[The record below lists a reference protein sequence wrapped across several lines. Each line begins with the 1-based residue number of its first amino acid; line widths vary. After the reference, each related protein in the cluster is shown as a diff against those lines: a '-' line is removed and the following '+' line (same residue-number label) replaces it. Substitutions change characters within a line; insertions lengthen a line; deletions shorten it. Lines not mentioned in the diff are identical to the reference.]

1 MTLLDRYVLR
11 EWLKVFLM
19 TLVALVALLLIV
31 RIFTDMPGFMRWDS
45 DTGVVLGYFALQIP
59 AYLPV
64 VLPVALLI
72 SVLFILGHLH
82 RNHELTA
89 MRAAGLS
96 IFRITRTLWAGG
108 GVLSLLLF
116 ALNAT
121 LVPLATEN
129 AQLLAE
135 TAEFDF
141 HSRRTPGVAG
151 ADAASGAV
159 KAEARAGTQ
168 FYINNSAHRIWS
180 ISRFS
185 GYTGRG
191 YGMYVYQNDARGRPV
206 EAWLARYGYFDD
218 ARGHWVL
225 EDGRHLQYNAE
236 ENKIVAEPAFKRLAL
251 PGLTERPRVML
262 ALNKKPR
269 DLSIREIR
277 SVLDHAGGERTAR
290 MAAYAVQYHYV
301 LASPFC
307 CLVVI
312 GLAIPFAVSGVR
324 VNPMVGVS
332 KSLVLFALYYLLSNV
347 FAILGTQQHLEPM
360 LAAWLPNLFMLAF
373 AAWLCRRVN

>member
-11 EWLKVFLM
+11 EWLKVFVM

-31 RIFTDMPGFMRWDS
+31 RVFTDMPGFMRWDS
-45 DTGVVLGYFALQIP
+45 AAGVVLGYFALQVP

-72 SVLFILGHLH
+72 SVLFILGHFH

-96 IFRITRTLWAGG
+96 VFRVTRTLWVGG
-108 GVLSLLLF
+108 GALSLLLF

-121 LVPLATEN
+121 LVPLATEY
-129 AQLLAE
+129 AQWFAE

-141 HSRRTPGVAG
+141 HSREG
-151 ADAASGAV
+151 GAV
-159 KAEARAGTQ
+159 GGGAGGAGVVRGEGRVGTQ
-168 FYINNSAHRIWS
+168 FYVNNSARRIWG
-180 ISRFS
+180 INRFS

-191 YGMYVYQNDARGRPV
+191 YGVFVYQNDARGRPV
-206 EAWLARYGYFDD
+206 EAWLARYGYFDEG
-218 ARGHWVL
+218 RGHWVL
-225 EDGRHLQYNAE
+225 EDGRHLRFDGVGG
-236 ENKIVAEPAFKRLAL
+236 KIVAEPAFKRLAL
-251 PGLTERPRVML
+251 PGLVERPRVML

-269 DLSIREIR
+269 DLSIRELG
-277 SVLDHAGGERTAR
+277 SVLEHAGGERTAR
-290 MAAYAVQYHYV
+290 MAAWAVQYHYV

-347 FAILGTQQHLEPM
+347 FAILGTQQHLAPM